1 MPPASMSQ
9 EEGQRSLPPNRYR
22 IHALAAC
29 LPRAW
34 GQRRFHQRRFQR
46 HAQAAPQTR
55 AAYVDARVARLT
67 ALDANHDGVV
77 SVEERRAGQAAHRAS
92 WIDAR
97 FAKMDANGDGMISR
111 AEFDAAAAAQP
122 QHGARM
128 DRHGRPGAERQAGP
142 IVISDV
148 AAKLGQRF
156 DAMDSNRDGV
166 ISPEERRADRAAHR
180 AERPG
185 RRAPR
190 PAARSRGPAPGG
202 PPGAC
207 GRRTRASARWR
218 ARRRRPSGS
227 RSAT

>member
-1 MPPASMSQ
+1 MGRNLAPKEIEMRLTFTA
-9 EEGQRSLPPNRYR
+9 GLGAV
-22 IHALAAC
+22 ALAAVAGAATAQT
-29 LPRAW
+29 PPAPPAAAMAAP
-34 GQRRFHQRRFQR
+34 HHAR

-122 QHGARM
+122 QRGADM
-128 DRHGRPGAERQAGP
+128 GRHGRHDRPGAERQAGS

-166 ISPEERRADRAAHR
+166 ISPEERRVARAAHR
-180 AERPG
+180 AERPA
-185 RRAPR
+185 RRASP
-190 PAARSRGPAPGG
+190 PAAPQAASPAP
-202 PPGAC
+202 
-207 GRRTRASARWR
+207 TSE
-218 ARRRRPSGS
+218 
-227 RSAT
+227 

>member
-1 MPPASMSQ
+1 MGRDLAPKEIEMRLTFTA
-9 EEGQRSLPPNRYR
+9 GLGVV
-22 IHALAAC
+22 ALAAVAGAATAQT
-29 LPRAW
+29 PPAPPAAAMAAP
-34 GQRRFHQRRFQR
+34 HHAR
-46 HAQAAPQTR
+46 HAPAAPQTR

-111 AEFDAAAAAQP
+111 AEFDAAAAAQT
-122 QHGARM
+122 QRGARM
-128 DRHGRPGAERQAGP
+128 GWHGRPGAERQAGP
-142 IVISDV
+142 IAISDV

-166 ISPEERRADRAAHR
+166 ISPEERRAARAAHR

-190 PAARSRGPAPGG
+190 PAAPQAASPAP
-202 PPGAC
+202 
-207 GRRTRASARWR
+207 TSE
-218 ARRRRPSGS
+218 
-227 RSAT
+227 

>member
-1 MPPASMSQ
+1 MRLTFTA
-9 EEGQRSLPPNRYR
+9 GLGVV
-22 IHALAAC
+22 ALAAVAGAATAQT
-29 LPRAW
+29 PPAPP
-34 GQRRFHQRRFQR
+34 GAPMAAPHHAR

-166 ISPEERRADRAAHR
+166 ISPEERRAARAAHR

-190 PAARSRGPAPGG
+190 PAAPQAASPAP
-202 PPGAC
+202 
-207 GRRTRASARWR
+207 TSE
-218 ARRRRPSGS
+218 
-227 RSAT
+227 